1 MPNQKED
8 RQEQETLVARRGVF
22 GAGIGAVL
30 VSSLAIFAT
39 AGVAASARSR

>member
-1 MPNQKED
+1 MPNQRKTD
-8 RQEQETLVARRGVF
+8 KNKKRRLLAGGVF